1 MILHYYDGQ
10 SVYWHFE
17 MNVVYLTNLIIYFEH
32 FFVLKE
38 YLLAKRIYIKKVI
51 REMKRVNKEAIFERK
66 V

>member
-1 MILHYYDGQ
+1 MILHYYEGQ
-10 SVYWHFE
+10 SVYWHFK

-51 REMKRVNKEAIFERK
+51 HEMKRVNKEAIFEQK

>member
-1 MILHYYDGQ
+1 MILHYYEGQ
-10 SVYWHFE
+10 SVYWHFK

-38 YLLAKRIYIKKVI
+38 YLLAKRIYIKEVI
-51 REMKRVNKEAIFERK
+51 CEIKRVNKEAIFERK